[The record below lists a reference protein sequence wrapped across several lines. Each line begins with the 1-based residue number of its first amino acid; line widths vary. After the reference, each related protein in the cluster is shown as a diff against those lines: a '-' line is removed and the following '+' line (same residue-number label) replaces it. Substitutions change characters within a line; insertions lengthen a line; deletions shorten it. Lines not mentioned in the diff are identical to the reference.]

1 MRVAGCGLRVAGSG
15 LRVAGSGLRVAGCGL
30 RVAGCGLTH
39 KIYSTCPSTSP
50 PHAVLVFPESVYI
63 SCTFWVFKTHAPG
76 AYGHVHVPISEGTCK
91 NVIRAHAFR
100 KRHVYVPTC
109 TWGMCL
115 KNPKCA
121 GDIYGDRKKKRVQ
134 FHCFVLEL
142 LADEVGV
149 QFTSKFDQKV
159 GRDFTFSKMSDF
171 SKTVITI

>member
-1 MRVAGCGLRVAGSG
+1 ML
-15 LRVAGSGLRVAGCGL
+15 
-30 RVAGCGLTH
+30 LTQ

-121 GDIYGDRKKKRVQ
+121 GDIYGDRKKRG
-134 FHCFVLEL
+134 CNSIVLFWSYWL
-142 LADEVGV
+142 MKLVFNLQVNLTKKLDEISL
-149 QFTSKFDQKV
+149 FPK
-159 GRDFTFSKMSDF
+159 
-171 SKTVITI
+171 